1 MKLQDRTTIET
12 SGWQAWIIRISSCRE
27 LLNLVVAMMQ
37 LRIVAIIINF
47 FTIQFAA
54 AQQLGPDATA
64 NVQDH
69 VGGAPDITTPPIVTA
84 TAPAITPRP
93 THKFSSPLPPCVLEC
108 LQKAV
113 DSSGCGK
120 CVVPVTVF
128 HFDAEMVSQYVDRK
142 AVDSQNCA
150 CVNPVYQATSRSCIR
165 ETCSDSDQEL
175 ASHIQ
180 QKCSESEYIFHCC
193 RLMTHHDGCRQ
204 GNSSSFSPTN
214 NRIPDGIIDYKHDG
228 SHDWSS

>member
-1 MKLQDRTTIET
+1 
-12 SGWQAWIIRISSCRE
+12 
-27 LLNLVVAMMQ
+27 MMQ
-37 LRIVAIIINF
+37 LWIVAIIINF

-54 AQQLGPDATA
+54 AQQLGPGATA

-69 VGGAPDITTPPIVTA
+69 VGGVPDITTPPIVTA

-193 RLMTHHDGCRQ
+193 RLMTHHGGCRQ

-228 SHDWSS
+228 SHD

>member
-1 MKLQDRTTIET
+1 
-12 SGWQAWIIRISSCRE
+12 
-27 LLNLVVAMMQ
+27 MQ
-37 LRIVAIIINF
+37 LRIVAIIIKF

-64 NVQDH
+64 NIQDH
-69 VGGAPDITTPPIVTA
+69 VGGAPDITTLPIVTV

-93 THKFSSPLPPCVLEC
+93 TRKFSSPLPPCVLEC

-120 CVVPVTVF
+120 
-128 HFDAEMVSQYVDRK
+128 K

-150 CVNPVYQATSRSCIR
+150 CVNPVYQVTSRSCIK

-180 QKCSESEYIFHCC
+180 QKCSENKEIRPAFHPPTAVSPIVS
-193 RLMTHHDGCRQ
+193 LTTNMMAVMTDQARNEAHLNK
-204 GNSSSFSPTN
+204 GNVEMELAMGA
-214 NRIPDGIIDYKHDG
+214 GILG
-228 SHDWSS
+228 LVFAL